1 MADDYNTLKT
11 DVEIIKRD
19 VIAIQGFSVKIDD
32 AIEKLAEVSNTISK
46 MLIVNDNKLQ
56 NHDQMIDGIKLAMSE
71 RKNDFEKQVDM
82 LHVRISTMKDENHAE
97 RDKYHK
103 ELLAAVKEISDM
115 QKSMDERITTLEQ
128 WKWYVLG
135 AAAVIGFILAQVP
148 WDKFVG

>member
-19 VIAIQGFSVKIDD
+19 VSAIQGFSVKIDD
-32 AIEKLAEVSNTISK
+32 AIEKLAEVSNSISK
-46 MLIVNDNKLQ
+46 MLIVNENKLQ

-71 RKNDFEKQVDM
+71 RKNDFEKQVDA
-82 LHVRISTMKDENHAE
+82 LHVRITLMQSENHAD
-97 RDKYHK
+97 RDKHHK
-103 ELLAAVKEISDM
+103 ELLAAVKEISEM
-115 QKSMDERITTLEQ
+115 QKSMDTRITTLEQ

-148 WDKFVG
+148 WDKFIG